1 MFCPTIKNMTAKPV
15 TCKWCK
21 QSIPSKT
28 QYEAHAKT
36 CRPFACGQCDE
47 KFKSQTALRE
57 HTKKTHQ
64 QLIQCPLCDIAP
76 FKSDAQL
83 EEHCFRDH
91 DMPIQCKF
99 CDKTFTTPHKRR
111 PHEDEALRLLI
122 LQVPMWVCISRPT
135 QIGDPS
141 RGLRA
146 FKEGCHCGHKAQVC

>member
-1 MFCPTIKNMTAKPV
+1 MTAKPV

-47 KFKSQTALRE
+47 KFKSQTALQE

-91 DMPIQCKF
+91 GMPIPCKF
-99 CDKTFTTPHKRR
+99 CDKTFPTPYKRDAR
-111 PHEDEALRLLI
+111 MKVKHCNFSD
-122 LQVPMWVCISRPT
+122 
-135 QIGDPS
+135 
-141 RGLRA
+141 
-146 FKEGCHCGHKAQVC
+146 FKCPGGYSFPNKECSS